1 MCCRKRPWQGYAG
14 CMEDGELGAGRPA
27 RRLATDPECLRGAE
41 TARTGRWVRR
51 GTKVTLNAQN

>member
-1 MCCRKRPWQGYAG
+1 
-14 CMEDGELGAGRPA
+14 MEDGELGAGRPA